1 MKKNFIYLL
10 LFFFSLT
17 ISAQQT
23 FPINGVSEKLD
34 PFYAF
39 TNANIILNPNLKISN
54 GILVIQGNKIIAVG
68 QDVIIPQ
75 EAIVYDLDG
84 DYIYPSFI
92 DLYSEYGISNKE
104 KINSQKYRPQYTSN
118 KKGAFHWNQA
128 IRPEIQAHDFFNSNK
143 HEYNKYL
150 ENGFGLVV
158 SHVQDGLIRG
168 TGVLSMLSSKTDHEN
183 ILISKA
189 ANFFRLKRFFK
200 TKISDLTNGKYIIN

>member
-1 MKKNFIYLL
+1 M
-10 LFFFSLT
+10 
-17 ISAQQT
+17 
-23 FPINGVSEKLD
+23 
-34 PFYAF
+34 
-39 TNANIILNPNLKISN
+39 
-54 GILVIQGNKIIAVG
+54 IQGNKIIAVG

-104 KINSQKYRPQYTSN
+104 KINYKKYRPQYTSN

-168 TGVLSMLSSKTDHEN
+168 TGVLSLCFSKTDHEN

-189 ANFFRLKRFFK
+189 ANFFRLKRVLQNK
-200 TKISDLTNGKYIIN
+200 NLRPH